1 MNEQE
6 LERLLRESGD
16 HYRIPPEPRLDAIWR
31 RVEHATFDAPAPT
44 VTPRRTWLG
53 PLALAATL
61 VIGVGLGFGAAKLGL
76 DSRDADPVETVAVGA
91 PAPNP
96 FVGVAGD
103 YLQQTS
109 ALLAA
114 VTHDPSGDAFI
125 PGAIGRARE
134 LLSTTRLVLD
144 AGVTDPA
151 LRDLLED
158 LELVLVQIVRLPQ
171 NRPAADAQL
180 INETLDQRDVMP
192 RLSLFLTNASL
203 AP

>member
-16 HYRIPPEPRLDAIWR
+16 QYRIPPEPRFDAIWR
-31 RVEHATFDAPAPT
+31 RVEHATFDAPQP
-44 VTPRRTWLG
+44 VVQRRWLG

-61 VIGVGLGFGAAKLGL
+61 VIGVGLGFGASRLGF
-76 DSRDADPVETVAVGA
+76 RATTADTVESTVAAA
-91 PAPNP
+91 PGPNP

-114 VTHDPSGDAFI
+114 VSHDASGDAFV
-125 PGAIGRARE
+125 PGAIDRARE

-158 LELVLVQIVRLPQ
+158 LELVLIQIVRLPQ

-192 RLSLFLTNASL
+192 RLTLFLADARL

>member
-16 HYRIPPEPRLDAIWR
+16 QYRIPPEPRFDAIWR
-31 RVEHATFDAPAPT
+31 RVEHATFDAPQP
-44 VTPRRTWLG
+44 VVQRRWLG

-61 VIGVGLGFGAAKLGL
+61 VIGVGLGFGASRLGF
-76 DSRDADPVETVAVGA
+76 RPTTADTVESTVAAA
-91 PAPNP
+91 PSPNP

-114 VTHDPSGDAFI
+114 VSHDHSGDAFV
-125 PGAIGRARE
+125 PGAIDRARE

-158 LELVLVQIVRLPQ
+158 LELVLIQIVRLPQ

-192 RLSLFLTNASL
+192 RLTLFLADARL

>member
-16 HYRIPPEPRLDAIWR
+16 RYRIPPEPRLDAIWR
-31 RVEHATFDAPAPT
+31 RVEHATFDAPQPVA
-44 VTPRRTWLG
+44 PRRWLG

-61 VIGVGLGFGAAKLGL
+61 VIGVGLGFGASQLGFGA
-76 DSRDADPVETVAVGA
+76 REAEMAEPITMTAAPV
-91 PAPNP
+91 PSP

-114 VTHDPSGDAFI
+114 VTYDPSGDAFI
-125 PGAIGRARE
+125 PGAIDRARE

-171 NRPAADAQL
+171 NRPATDAQL

>member
-16 HYRIPPEPRLDAIWR
+16 RYRIPPEPRLDAIWR
-31 RVEHATFDAPAPT
+31 RVEHATFDAPAPA
-44 VTPRRTWLG
+44 VRRPWLG

-61 VIGVGLGFGAAKLGL
+61 VIGVGLGFGASRLGFA
-76 DSRDADPVETVAVGA
+76 SRGAEPAEPVVASA

-114 VTHDPSGDAFI
+114 VSHDPSGDAFI
-125 PGAIGRARE
+125 PGAIDRARE

-144 AGVTDPA
+144 AGITDPA

>member
-16 HYRIPPEPRLDAIWR
+16 RYRIPPEPRLDAIWR
-31 RVEHATFDAPAPT
+31 RVEHATFDAPAP
-44 VTPRRTWLG
+44 VVRRPWLG

-61 VIGVGLGFGAAKLGL
+61 VIGVGLGFGASRLGFG
-76 DSRDADPVETVAVGA
+76 SRSVEPAEPVVAST

-114 VTHDPSGDAFI
+114 VSHDPSGDAFI
-125 PGAIGRARE
+125 PGAIDRARE

-144 AGVTDPA
+144 AGITDPA